1 MAEQKKQ
8 HYIPR
13 FYFKLFSP
21 NKRSIEVYNLKSKN
35 AYSGSYRKL
44 CTKNYF
50 YSKRGE
56 VETSLSSIEGE
67 SSKVINK
74 LIGTHDI
81 SSLTIEDAFTI
92 CAFLAFQNYRTEKEK
107 INFDEIF
114 NLAAKYT
121 LEYLLQ
127 TDEKYS
133 EIYSDKTLL
142 DNLKVEMNEGQ
153 LNYMFQ
159 MYAEG
164 PILLNDLS
172 PLLLINKTQYDF
184 IFSDAPV
191 IFYNSYFN
199 NLGHGTNGL
208 ANIGLQ
214 IFFPLN
220 QKLMLVLYDRKFY
233 KFQGIDNRCIYI
245 DNMNDISSLNALQFC
260 NCKQNIFYSRREDE
274 KYIRYLHNKLASLI
288 EDIKPEATIITAP
301 DDSYRCIQF
310 YKYNINYTLRLS
322 FMNLIPN
329 KSTELN
335 PIRNPEITEMCRNM
349 SSEIQ
354 AKREDAHSK
363 LKENPVNSQITHE
376 YFEYIN
382 DIVRNYVIKWFLS
395 AHVFE
400 DWWDDRFYGFESPRD
415 DPRFSALLDE
425 FTTYGEK
432 GPE

>member
-21 NKRSIEVYNLKSKN
+21 NKRSIEIYNPKSKN

-44 CTKNYF
+44 CAKNYF

-74 LIGTHDI
+74 LVSTHDI

-107 INFDEIF
+107 INFDEIL
-114 NLAAKYT
+114 NLSAKHT

-142 DNLKVEMNEGQ
+142 DHLKIEMNEGQ
-153 LNYMFQ
+153 LNYMFH

-172 PLLLINKTQYDF
+172 PLILINKTQYDF

-199 NLGHGTNGL
+199 NLGHGTNEL

-214 IFFPLN
+214 IFFP
-220 QKLMLVLYDRKFY
+220 
-233 KFQGIDNRCIYI
+233 
-245 DNMNDISSLNALQFC
+245 
-260 NCKQNIFYSRREDE
+260 
-274 KYIRYLHNKLASLI
+274 
-288 EDIKPEATIITAP
+288 
-301 DDSYRCIQF
+301 
-310 YKYNINYTLRLS
+310 
-322 FMNLIPN
+322 
-329 KSTELN
+329 LN

-354 AKREDAHSK
+354 AKREDAQSK
-363 LKENPVNSQITHE
+363 LKENPANSQITHE

-382 DIVRNYVIKWFLS
+382 NIVRNYVIKWFMS
-395 AHVFE
+395 ARVFE
-400 DWWDDRFYGFESPRD
+400 DWWDDRFYELESPRD

-425 FTTYGEK
+425 FSTDGKK